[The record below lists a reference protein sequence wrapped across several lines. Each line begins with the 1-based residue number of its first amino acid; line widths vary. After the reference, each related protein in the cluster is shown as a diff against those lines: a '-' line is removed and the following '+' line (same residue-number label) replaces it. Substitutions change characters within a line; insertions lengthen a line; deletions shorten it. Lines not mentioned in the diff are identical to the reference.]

1 MFWKWSIQTAV
12 LHFKIGCTTVM
23 QRGCSSLFQAMIPFK
38 HKVPDW
44 SSLIFILFSNSR
56 SCLSITSCLFFAS
69 SNICPC
75 FGWNGHTLYINMY
88 LIKIYVYLYIRKKI
102 CTFFLPLKMRRQR
115 GFMKEQSF
123 LTNLI
128 AFFYEVATS
137 EDEKRSIGVS
147 SLDFS
152 IYFETIFHNILIGK
166 LMNYKLSI
174 ERGWKLTE

>member
-1 MFWKWSIQTAV
+1 MN
-12 LHFKIGCTTVM
+12 FKGP
-23 QRGCSSLFQAMIPFK
+23 FQLKRFY
-38 HKVPDW
+38 DY
-44 SSLIFILFSNSR
+44 
-56 SCLSITSCLFFAS
+56 T
-69 SNICPC
+69 
-75 FGWNGHTLYINMY
+75 
-88 LIKIYVYLYIRKKI
+88 IR
-102 CTFFLPLKMRRQR
+102 RRQR

-174 ERGWKLTE
+174 ERGWKQTE